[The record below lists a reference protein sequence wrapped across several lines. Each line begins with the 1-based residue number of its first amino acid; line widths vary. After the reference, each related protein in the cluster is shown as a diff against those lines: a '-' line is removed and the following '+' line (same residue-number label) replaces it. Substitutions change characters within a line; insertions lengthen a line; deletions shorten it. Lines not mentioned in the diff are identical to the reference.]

1 MCGSFISRNEWRTPE
16 QIVPRREIRDDDIV
30 LTPRS
35 EENVDGPGA
44 SAVPGMEE
52 LRPHRAGAVGGG
64 WRNIYQNYGVI
75 QLFN

>member
-1 MCGSFISRNEWRTPE
+1 MCGSFISRNEWHTPE
-16 QIVPRREIRDDDIV
+16 QIVPRREIGDDDIV

-35 EENVDGPGA
+35 EEGVDGPGA

-64 WRNIYQNYGVI
+64 RRNVYQNYGDI
-75 QLFN
+75 